1 MASFNI
7 AINKTLAHEG
17 VGPVMDSNGYVAK
30 YGINAQYN
38 PDVDVK
44 NLTKEKAIA
53 IYKERYWH
61 PLFDKITNQEL
72 ANQLFDWRVTSG
84 GSAIKGLQNLL
95 NSMGSK
101 LKVDGAYG
109 PTTANELSKY
119 NSNIVLERFKII
131 RKSFYDAL
139 YKNKPKTYTY
149 NMYASWIYRT
159 TGERLKSGLTD
170 VKKKITSFSLLKPI
184 LFVAVG
190 YGFYHWYKLRQ
201 N

>member
-7 AINKTLAHEG
+7 AIDKTLAHEG

-109 PTTANELSKY
+109 TNTANELSKY

-131 RKSFYDAL
+131 RKSFYGAL

-159 TGERLKSGLTD
+159 TGERLKSAPAD
-170 VKKKITSFSLLKPI
+170 VKKKTSFSLLKPV

>member
-109 PTTANELSKY
+109 PNTANELSKY

-149 NMYASWIYRT
+149 NMYASWIYRI
-159 TGERLKSGLTD
+159 TGERLKSAPAD

>member
-159 TGERLKSGLTD
+159 TGERLKSALAD
-170 VKKKITSFSLLKPI
+170 VKKK
-184 LFVAVG
+184 
-190 YGFYHWYKLRQ
+190 
-201 N
+201 NN